1 MAKAKSDATAPESVE
16 AVESVESVA
25 PVQTRPVSGWRLRP
39 RAGGDWFEVNADT
52 VEDAVRAFNSAG
64 GRGGRT
70 LAAKQLEIE
79 APPSVQVL

>member
-1 MAKAKSDATAPESVE
+1 MAKKSDATAPESVE

-25 PVQTRPVSGWRLRP
+25 PVQTRPVTGWRLRP

-52 VEDAVRAFNSAG
+52 VENAVRAFNSAG

-79 APPSVQVL
+79 APPAKQVL

>member
-1 MAKAKSDATAPESVE
+1 MAKEKSDATAPESVE

-25 PVQTRPVSGWRLRP
+25 PVQTRLMTGWRLRP
-39 RAGGDWFEVNADT
+39 RVGGDWFEVQADT
-52 VEDAVRAFNSAG
+52 LEDAVRAFNSAG

>member
-1 MAKAKSDATAPESVE
+1 MAKKSDATAPESVE

-39 RAGGDWFEVNADT
+39 RAGGDWVEVNVDT
-52 VEDAVRAFNSAG
+52 LEDAVRAFNSAG

-79 APPSVQVL
+79 APPAKQVL